1 MLGQLLLSAVDSVAN
16 TKHRMEVQRLRN
28 QIVDSSVT
36 RSLDVR
42 SRYSR
47 KPIDQEVTLEPQNV
61 LGTGCSGPVIR
72 AVEHQS
78 GMDRAVKVYRKQ
90 ELSLSRLHSLQKE
103 VNIYL
108 MLSHP
113 NIVKLHNVYESN
125 ETVHLSMELCSG
137 GELYTRLK
145 QKGNFS
151 EKSAAR
157 AAFQMLSAIEHLHMQ
172 GIVHR
177 DLKLENWLYESDAED
192 APLKLAD
199 FGFSTKWNGREPMH
213 ESCGTTSYLAP
224 EVFQGNYTEKCDMWS
239 FGVIMFAL
247 LNGKMPFV
255 GKDRELV
262 DRILECEYSFQN
274 HISEEAQDF
283 VEGLLKLNPEN
294 RMSASEC
301 LVHPWITQHV
311 IDNTTCCPQQLS
323 ALPSLLVRS
332 RSAMEYVAII
342 PQKVTRGGA

>member
-1 MLGQLLLSAVDSVAN
+1 
-16 TKHRMEVQRLRN
+16 
-28 QIVDSSVT
+28 
-36 RSLDVR
+36 
-42 SRYSR
+42 
-47 KPIDQEVTLEPQNV
+47 
-61 LGTGCSGPVIR
+61 
-72 AVEHQS
+72 
-78 GMDRAVKVYRKQ
+78 
-90 ELSLSRLHSLQKE
+90 
-103 VNIYL
+103 
-108 MLSHP
+108 
-113 NIVKLHNVYESN
+113 
-125 ETVHLSMELCSG
+125 
-137 GELYTRLK
+137 
-145 QKGNFS
+145 
-151 EKSAAR
+151 
-157 AAFQMLSAIEHLHMQ
+157 
-172 GIVHR
+172 
-177 DLKLENWLYESDAED
+177 
-192 APLKLAD
+192 LAD

>member
-1 MLGQLLLSAVDSVAN
+1 
-16 TKHRMEVQRLRN
+16 
-28 QIVDSSVT
+28 
-36 RSLDVR
+36 
-42 SRYSR
+42 
-47 KPIDQEVTLEPQNV
+47 
-61 LGTGCSGPVIR
+61 
-72 AVEHQS
+72 
-78 GMDRAVKVYRKQ
+78 MDRAVKVYRKQ

-177 DLKLENWLYESDAED
+177 DLKLENWLYESDVED

-224 EVFQGNYTEKCDMWS
+224 EVFQANYTEKCDMWS

-262 DRILECEYSFQN
+262 DMIFECEYSFQN

-311 IDNTTCCPQQLS
+311 TDNTTWSPQQLS

-332 RSAMEYVAII
+332 RSAMENVAII